1 MSIINHI
8 GHNKKIAIDT
18 SIFIY
23 HFEENPNYVSLT
35 QQILDF
41 IVSHKVSAICSELV
55 LLEILVHPYKNKR
68 NDLVDHYE
76 ILLNN
81 FPHLTLQPINRS
93 ILRTAAQF
101 RVKYQIKTPDA
112 IHLAT
117 AIFNNAEFFIG
128 NDKNLSKVSEIA
140 VINLDQFLEN
150 PQHG

>member
-1 MSIINHI
+1 MNITDCIC
-8 GHNKKIAIDT
+8 HNEKVAMDT
-18 SIFIY
+18 AVFIY
-23 HFEENPNYVSLT
+23 HFEENPVYIELT
-35 QQILDF
+35 QQILDL
-41 IVSHKVSAICSELV
+41 IVSHKVNAVCSELV

-93 ILRTAAQF
+93 ILRTAAQL

-117 AIFNNAEFFIG
+117 AILHNAEVFIG
-128 NDKNLSKVSEIA
+128 NDKNLSKVSEIK
-140 VINLDQFLEN
+140 VVNLEQFRKTFK
-150 PQHG
+150 